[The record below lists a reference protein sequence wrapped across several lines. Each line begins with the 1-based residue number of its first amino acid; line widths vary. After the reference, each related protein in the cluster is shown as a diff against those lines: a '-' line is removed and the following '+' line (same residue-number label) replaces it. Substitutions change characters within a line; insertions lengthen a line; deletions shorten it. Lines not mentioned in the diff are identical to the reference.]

1 MQSRIVGRGPW
12 GRLIASR
19 VIGFSKISKILVSI
33 NRPIDDLY
41 TTSKSIFLDA
51 PGDTMFFLCGPPD
64 VNWDILKSLV
74 ELGFQKIW
82 VEKIFIND
90 VDELNDLVKCSAKT
104 QIYFNYTHVY
114 DPVVEKIGKRLILP
128 KQQVNFYWK
137 KYTKNHDLL
146 RNLAV
151 HDLAILLKLRGIGSN
166 YLVAMASAKKGGY
179 LKFQIDNEDAKFN
192 FFYEISNTSKE
203 KSVGFS
209 TGDKLFFGSPV
220 AGSDPLQKSL
230 DHFISEPNHSFDENF
245 QKHLMALVLKIKSL
259 ID

>member
-1 MQSRIVGRGPW
+1 VQSRIVGRGPW
-12 GRLIASR
+12 GQLIASR
-19 VIGFSKISKILVSI
+19 VIGFSKISKILVSKDQ
-33 NRPIDDLY
+33 PIDDLY
-41 TTSKSIFLDA
+41 TASKSNFLDT
-51 PGDTMFFLCGPPD
+51 PIDTMFFLCGPPN
-64 VNWDILKSLV
+64 VNWEMLKSLV

-90 VDELNDLVKCSAKT
+90 VDELNDLARYNTKT
-104 QIYFNYTHVY
+104 QIYFNYTHAY
-114 DPVVEKIGKRLILP
+114 DPVVEKIGNRLILP

-137 KYTKNHDLL
+137 KYTKNYDLL
-146 RNLAV
+146 HNLAV

-166 YLVAMASAKKGGY
+166 CLVTMASAKKGEY
-179 LKFQIDNEDAKFN
+179 LKFQIDNEGTEFN
-192 FFYEISNTSKE
+192 FSYEISKTSKE

-230 DHFISEPNHSFDENF
+230 DHFISKPNHSFDENF
-245 QKHLMALVLKIKSL
+245 QKHLMILVLKIKSL